1 VLLFGIEAGSAA
13 TQIIKYRWVRS
24 MTNTH
29 QDNLDFLFHPNS
41 IALVGITTAETWHWT
56 LTFLEGLIETEFD
69 RPLYLVNP
77 KGGEL
82 RGHKIYTSLKD
93 VPGNIDYVIG
103 LVNARIAP
111 QLVEECAEKGV
122 RAIHFC
128 TAGFG
133 ETGEEQGIKLESE
146 LIEIARKK
154 GIRILGPNCMGI
166 YCPKSRMSYSAAFP
180 RESGPVGV
188 ISQSGG
194 NSIYLVRQAALR
206 GIRFSKVISYGNAR
220 DINESDLL
228 EYLTYDAD
236 TKIIALYIEGIK
248 DGRRLRRALE
258 EATREKPVILLKGG
272 ATEGG
277 ARAAAGHTAA
287 LAGSQATWDALCKQL
302 GIISVDSIEE
312 MIDVLVTLMF
322 LPVPRGRN
330 AVLFGAGGG
339 ASVLI
344 TDEFER
350 RGLRVPPLPPEIV
363 AQIREFTP
371 IAGNILRNP
380 VDYSQAMVNPE
391 GVARTF
397 AILSSWEGA
406 DFIVAF
412 IRTGQFTT
420 PRIAEDHVNL
430 LISRFSIKQGL
441 LPKPLAMVLEP
452 SILPNEA
459 EAILAAIRNSISF
472 GLPVYFS
479 FATAANAI
487 SLALDHAH
495 KHAKKL

>member
-1 VLLFGIEAGSAA
+1 M
-13 TQIIKYRWVRS
+13 K
-24 MTNTH
+24 NTRQH
-29 QDNLDFLFHPNS
+29 NLDFLFNPNS
-41 IALVGITTAETWHWT
+41 LAIVGITTAATWHWT
-56 LTFLEGLIETEFD
+56 LTFLEGLLEIEFD

-77 KGGEL
+77 KGGEIK
-82 RGHKIYTSLKD
+82 GHKVYTSLKD

-103 LVNARIAP
+103 LVNAQIAP
-111 QLVEECAEKGV
+111 KLVEECAEKGV

-128 TAGFG
+128 TAGFS
-133 ETGEEQGIKLESE
+133 ETGEEPRIKLESE
-146 LIEIARKK
+146 LVEVARRK

-166 YCPKSRMSYSAAFP
+166 YCPQSRLSYSPAFP

-206 GIRFSKVISYGNAR
+206 GVRFSKVISYGNAS

-228 EYLTYDAD
+228 EYLTNDTD

-248 DGRRLRRALE
+248 DGKRFRRAME
-258 EATREKPVILLKGG
+258 EATKEKTVILLKGG

-287 LAGSQATWDALCKQL
+287 LSGSRAAWDALCKQL
-302 GIISVDSIEE
+302 GIISVSSIEE
-312 MIDVLVTLMF
+312 MIDVLVTLLF
-322 LPVPRGRN
+322 LPLPRGRN
-330 AVLFGAGGG
+330 VVLLGAGGG

-344 TDEFER
+344 ADEFES
-350 RGLRVPPLPPEIV
+350 RGLRILPLPSEIV

-380 VDYSQAMVNPE
+380 VDYSQAMMNLE
-391 GVARTF
+391 GVIKTF
-397 AILSSWEGA
+397 DILSRWEGT
-406 DFIVAF
+406 DFLVTF

-420 PRIAEDHVNL
+420 YRTAEDHVNL
-430 LISRFSIKQGL
+430 LMSRFSVKQGM
-441 LPKPLAMVLEP
+441 LPKPLAMVIEP
-452 SILPNEA
+452 SVMPEEA
-459 EAILAAIRNSISF
+459 KAILVAIRGAIASE
-472 GLPVYFS
+472 LPVYYS

-487 SLALDHAH
+487 NLVLNHTERQS
-495 KHAKKL
+495 KKL

>member
-1 VLLFGIEAGSAA
+1 
-13 TQIIKYRWVRS
+13 
-24 MTNTH
+24 MH
-29 QDNLDFLFHPNS
+29 QHDLDFLFHPSS

-56 LTFLEGLIETEFD
+56 LTFLEGLLEIGFD

-77 KGGEL
+77 KGGEIK
-82 RGHKIYTSLKD
+82 GHKIYTSLKD

-103 LVNARIAP
+103 LVSAQIAP
-111 QLVEECAEKGV
+111 RLVEECAEKGV

-128 TAGFG
+128 TAGFS
-133 ETGEEQGIKLESE
+133 ETGEEDRVKLESE
-146 LIEIARKK
+146 LVEIARRK

-166 YCPKSRMSYSAAFP
+166 YCPRSRLSYSPAFP
-180 RESGPVGV
+180 KESGPVGV

-206 GIRFSKVISYGNAR
+206 GVRFSKVISYGNAR

-228 EYLTYDAD
+228 EYLANDVD
-236 TKIIALYIEGIK
+236 TKIIALYIEGIN
-248 DGRRLRRALE
+248 DGIRFRRAM
-258 EATREKPVILLKGG
+258 EAATKEKTVILLKGG

-287 LAGSQATWDALCKQL
+287 LAGSRATWDALCKQL
-302 GIISVDSIEE
+302 GIISVSSIED

-322 LPVPRGRN
+322 LPLPRGRN

-350 RGLRVPPLPPEIV
+350 RGLTVPPLPREIV

-380 VDYSQAMVNPE
+380 VDYSQAMMNPE
-391 GVARTF
+391 GVVKTF
-397 AILSSWEGA
+397 DILSRWEGA

-420 PRIAEDHVNL
+420 PRISEDHVNL
-430 LISRFSIKQGL
+430 LISRFSVKQGL
-441 LPKPLAMVLEP
+441 LPKPLAMVVEP

-459 EAILAAIRNSISF
+459 EAILAAIRSSISF

-487 SLALDHAH
+487 NLVLNHAE
-495 KHAKKL
+495 KHPEKS